1 MALAVVVVAVALGL
15 AVCAV
20 DDDDGGGG
28 SAPGTSAPSTG
39 DGNTPLRRDAE
50 EVAAALLG
58 EGEEAPAVGRAE
70 GSVETSAGARPAI
83 AEVVAVEVEDA
94 AILLRWRLRSTGETL
109 VLRATTFS
117 SFGQPSRSATEVALV
132 DPAGQELAR
141 PFRTRG
147 TSFGISCICSF
158 VPNEVDGTGQELTG
172 LYPRFSRDVR
182 EVEVRIPGF
191 PPITGVPVVRR

>member
-1 MALAVVVVAVALGL
+1 
-15 AVCAV
+15 
-20 DDDDGGGG
+20 
-28 SAPGTSAPSTG
+28 
-39 DGNTPLRRDAE
+39 
-50 EVAAALLG
+50 
-58 EGEEAPAVGRAE
+58 AE

-83 AEVVAVEVEDA
+83 AEVLAVEVEDA

-172 LYPRFSRDVR
+172 LYPRFSRDAP

-191 PPITGVPVVRR
+191 PPITGVPVTRR